1 MVHWS
6 DEPINPTEYSAL
18 KPWQHKLLLEQIEET
33 NQPVQDFN
41 LLHACNCEPRIF
53 GVAGTELRRL
63 YQYRFKYLKSLPIDR
78 YVRFLRKYGQN
89 PSATTQRL
97 LLEATNTAF
106 ETLSFDK
113 AADTG
118 TIEPPRTDDEDTG
131 TIEPPLTD
139 DEGTISDTSKDEE
152 EAPPAADDEEA
163 SQEGTVYSNIMPEAT
178 WNSEFSSPMVRSPAP
193 FSSPMRTMA
202 GPSPVP
208 SVTTSSAPGAG
219 SLATG
224 TNQQYLDHWVQP
236 PQGTVD
242 DPYRINVDL
251 LRPEKNRE
259 FDIAYIPMKTVKGY
273 ARNVVHIR
281 VDSAPGDHQLWE
293 MTVPHGAL
301 RQLLIRGPSRS
312 LHYSDE
318 EKFHRKK
325 NCSVTYGIHAMVA
338 DDIERSPGRKFS
350 YWLLQFPPEIILD
363 NGVFSDDQIE
373 VSRNKVG
380 LSFTEQET
388 GIKGIS
394 SNCMMVSWEIAEKKA
409 GLRVETKEKEEDDA
423 ACFD

>member
-1 MVHWS
+1 MT
-6 DEPINPTEYSAL
+6 DAPINSSKPPAL
-18 KPWQHKLLLEQIEET
+18 LEPLAALEPWQEKQLLEHIEET
-33 NQPVQDFN
+33 NQPVQDFD
-41 LLHACNCEPRIF
+41 LLHACHSNPRTF
-53 GVAGTELRRL
+53 GLPGTELRRR
-63 YQYRFKYLKSLPIDR
+63 YQYRFQYLKRISIKR
-78 YVRFLRKYGQN
+78 YVSFLKKYDQN
-89 PSATTQRL
+89 ASATTHRL
-97 LLEATNTAF
+97 FLEATDVAF
-106 ETLSFDK
+106 QTLSFNE
-113 AADTG
+113 AA
-118 TIEPPRTDDEDTG
+118 DTG

-139 DEGTISDTSKDEE
+139 DEGPINDTNENKET
-152 EAPPAADDEEA
+152 AANDEEA
-163 SQEGTVYSNIMPEAT
+163 SQEGTIYSNMPEPA
-178 WNSEFSSPMVRSPAP
+178 WNSEFESPMVRSPAP
-193 FSSPMRTMA
+193 FTSPMRTMA

-208 SVTTSSAPGAG
+208 LVTTSSTPGAG

-251 LRPEKNRE
+251 VRPEKNRE

-318 EKFHRKK
+318 KKFHRKK
-325 NCSVTYGIHAMVA
+325 KCTVTYGIHAVVA
-338 DDIERSPGRKFS
+338 DEIERSPGCKFS

-394 SNCMMVSWEIAEKKA
+394 SNCMMVYWEIAEKKA

>member
-6 DEPINPTEYSAL
+6 DEPINPTEHSTL
-18 KPWQHKLLLEQIEET
+18 KPWQHKLLLEHIEET

-63 YQYRFKYLKSLPIDR
+63 YQYRFKYLKSLSIDK
-78 YVRFLRKYGQN
+78 YMHSLRKYGQN

-118 TIEPPRTDDEDTG
+118 TIEPPLTDDED
-131 TIEPPLTD
+131 
-139 DEGTISDTSKDEE
+139 TISDTSKDEE
-152 EAPPAADDEEA
+152 EAPAADDEEA

-178 WNSEFSSPMVRSPAP
+178 RNSEFSSPMIQSPAP

-208 SVTTSSAPGAG
+208 LVTTSSTPGAG

-251 LRPEKNRE
+251 VRPEKNRE

-301 RQLLIRGPSRS
+301 RQLIIRGPSRS

-318 EKFHRKK
+318 EKFHWKK
-325 NCSVTYGIHAMVA
+325 KCTVTYGIHAMVA

-363 NGVFSDDQIE
+363 NGVFADNQIE

-394 SNCMMVSWEIAEKKA
+394 SNCTMVYWEIAEKKA
-409 GLRVETKEKEEDDA
+409 GLHVGTKEKEEDND

>member
-1 MVHWS
+1 MLW
-6 DEPINPTEYSAL
+6 
-18 KPWQHKLLLEQIEET
+18 
-33 NQPVQDFN
+33 
-41 LLHACNCEPRIF
+41 
-53 GVAGTELRRL
+53 
-63 YQYRFKYLKSLPIDR
+63 
-78 YVRFLRKYGQN
+78 
-89 PSATTQRL
+89 
-97 LLEATNTAF
+97 LEATNTAF

-118 TIEPPRTDDEDTG
+118 TIEPPF
-131 TIEPPLTD
+131 TD

-152 EAPPAADDEEA
+152 EAPAADDKEA
-163 SQEGTVYSNIMPEAT
+163 SQEGTVYSNTPEAT

-251 LRPEKNRE
+251 ERPEKNRE

-281 VDSAPGDHQLWE
+281 VDSAPGDQQLWE

-325 NCSVTYGIHAMVA
+325 KCTVTYGIHAMVA

-363 NGVFSDDQIE
+363 NGVFSDDHIE